1 MGWACSPLGNIA
13 SLLTG
18 RRVGLFS
25 FGEHRIFDVIPIG
38 SRIID
43 GFIGGSMEKSC
54 IILIIILKIPI
65 RWFIMDCL
73 IGVFCWKFVESAK
86 KYL

>member
-1 MGWACSPLGNIA
+1 MGWARFPLGNIA

-38 SRIID
+38 SRID
-43 GFIGGSMEKSC
+43 DRFIGRISV
-54 IILIIILKIPI
+54 IFDILSGFYYEIPI
-65 RWFIMDCL
+65 R
-73 IGVFCWKFVESAK
+73 
-86 KYL
+86 

>member
-1 MGWACSPLGNIA
+1 MGRACSPFGNIA

-25 FGEHRIFDVIPIG
+25 FREHRIFDVIPIG

-43 GFIGGSMEKSC
+43 GFIGRSMEKSC